1 MLALGWT
8 AGRAQTSAPDFEL
21 IVNSPEGDVSVDC
34 VRGCELAWTERGVN
48 ARARRMATFTFECNG
63 PGQLRCTS
71 GRIGGWLKP
80 YETIAADPHGRVLR
94 VNPHRV
100 DVG

>member
-1 MLALGWT
+1 MKRHVLRIAIAAGLLALGWT

-21 IVNSPEGDVSVDC
+21 IVSSPAGDVSVEC
-34 VRGCELAWTERGVN
+34 LRGCELAWTERGVN
-48 ARARRMATFTFECNG
+48 VRARRMATFTFECTG

-80 YETIAADPHGRVLR
+80 
-94 VNPHRV
+94 
-100 DVG
+100 